1 VSRRV
6 WIIALLLGLLSV
18 ACATRSGPSKQAMW
32 VHSDGSPAADEEV
45 ESARKTC
52 LDVPTESNTG
62 GQRFAYYE
70 YAARFLH
77 CMEKRGLLLVEK
89 KPGS

>member
-1 VSRRV
+1 VNRRV
-6 WIIALLLGLLSV
+6 CINALLLGLLSV
-18 ACATRSGPSKQAMW
+18 ACASRSGPQKQAIW
-32 VHSDGSPAADEEV
+32 VHTDGHPAADEEI
-45 ESARKTC
+45 EGARQTC
-52 LDVPTESNTG
+52 LDVPTASETG
-62 GQRFAYYE
+62 GERFAYYE